1 MLKDYAN
8 DMSMMIK
15 DTKSQIKVENT
26 FNFQESIQIK
36 TQH

>member
-8 DMSMMIK
+8 DMSIMII
-15 DTKSQIKVENT
+15 DTKTQIKVENS